1 MSKPL
6 KVPKHVDEP
15 PIILIWSAD
24 EVMIFFAFFI
34 VGFLSG
40 VVFPA
45 TIIGYLV
52 TRVIRRAK
60 NTRPKGFMLHTSYW
74 YGFPLQE
81 TRSIPNRFDQ
91 HFTK

>member
-1 MSKPL
+1 MSAPL

-15 PIILIWSAD
+15 PIILIWTAD
-24 EVMIFFAFFI
+24 EVMTFFAFFI
-34 VGFLSG
+34 VGFLANVVIPG
-40 VVFPA
+40 VVA
-45 TIIGYLV
+45 GYLV

-60 NTRPKGFMLHTSYW
+60 NTRPRGFMLHTGYW

-81 TRSIPNRFDQ
+81 TRTIPNRFDQ